1 MSLRAVH
8 LLLALCLA
16 SGLAGCASDA
26 GAAKGNF
33 ELTPQRIG
41 WYAGEEARFT
51 LALTPTLLRDEPSF
65 TLDRRFAIEE
75 IQLTEKGVTFGGD
88 YSTREPDDLELRLV
102 RGNETADEFVLDATN
117 HSVELVLRL
126 PSDLR
131 DSEYVLE
138 MRIFQVGWIKS
149 DTFRV
154 DVR

>member
-8 LLLALCLA
+8 LLLALAVA
-16 SGLAGCASDA
+16 SALAGCASDA
-26 GAAKGNF
+26 GAAKSNF
-33 ELTPQRIG
+33 DLTPQRIG

-51 LALTPTLLRDEPSF
+51 LQLTPTLLRGEPSF

-75 IQLTEKGVTFGGD
+75 VQLTEKGMGFGGD
-88 YSTREPDDLELRLV
+88 FSTREPDDLELRLV
-102 RGNETADEFVLDATN
+102 RGNETAEEFVLDSTN
-117 HSVELVLRL
+117 RTVDLVFRL
-126 PSDLR
+126 PEDLR

-149 DTFRV
+149 GAFRV